1 MVSFI
6 WSQPSSDLSAE
17 SVKELTAQEVG
28 GAARI
33 YQESG
38 RFIYHSPW

>member
-6 WSQPSSDLSAE
+6 WSQLSSDLSAE
-17 SVKELTAQEVG
+17 SVKELAAQEVG
-28 GAARI
+28 GTARV

-38 RFIYHSPW
+38 RFIDHFPW